1 MAVASHDQP
10 VARFRQRGKI
20 LFILVLVIAL
30 AAGGWFWRN
39 SRTEATK
46 SKGPGAVPVVSS
58 VVTTADISVKLN
70 ANGTVAALQ
79 SVDIRPQL
87 SATIKTV
94 HVREGQFVKQ
104 GERLFSLDVRSEDA
118 NLGKAE
124 AQQVKGRADLANAE
138 RNLERQRELFRQ
150 KFISQTA
157 LDTVQN
163 QVDGLRAQTA
173 IDSAAVE
180 STRVARSFGEI
191 VAPIP
196 GRTGT
201 VSVYPG
207 SLVQPSGG
215 ALVSITQVDPINV
228 SFTLPEREL
237 ASLQHTLSKGEV
249 LVSAQ
254 LDQAGVPAIA
264 GKLVFLDNTIDSASG
279 TIRLKAAFPN
289 ADSRLWPG
297 MFVTVSIA
305 PRRLNGALTLP
316 VQAVQTGP
324 ERKFVYLIGEEGKVS
339 VVPVKV
345 SLIQDGIA
353 VIEGIAAGARV
364 VLEGAQN
371 LRPGS
376 MVTEAKTAPTADKPG
391 KP

>member
-1 MAVASHDQP
+1 MVVAPNDRAVVGFAQH
-10 VARFRQRGKI
+10 GKFLVTLI
-20 LFILVLVIAL
+20 LIITL
-30 AAGGWFWRN
+30 AAGIWFWR
-39 SRTEATK
+39 SRGEAPK
-46 SKGPGAVPVVSS
+46 GKGPGVVPVVSVS
-58 VVTTADISVKLN
+58 VTQTDVAVKLS
-70 ANGTVAALQ
+70 ANGTVASLQ
-79 SVDIRPQL
+79 TVDIRPQI
-87 SATIKTV
+87 SATIKAV

-118 NLGKAE
+118 NLGKAV

-150 KFISQTA
+150 KFISQIA
-157 LDTVQN
+157 LDAVQN

-173 IDSAAVE
+173 IDNAAVE
-180 STRVARSFGEI
+180 SARVARSYGDI
-191 VAPIP
+191 LAPIS
-196 GRTGT
+196 GRTGA
-201 VSVYPG
+201 VAVYPG
-207 SLVQPSGG
+207 SLAQPSGG
-215 ALVSITQVDPINV
+215 ALVSITQLDPINV

-237 ASLQHTLSKGEV
+237 AALQKTLSTGEV
-249 LVSAQ
+249 VVNVQ
-254 LDQAGVPAIA
+254 LDQPGVPGVA
-264 GKLVFLDNTIDSASG
+264 GKLVFVDNVVDSASG

-297 MFVTVSIA
+297 MFVAVSIA
-305 PRRLNGALTLP
+305 PRLLTGALTLP

-324 ERKFVYLIGEEGKVS
+324 ERKFVYLIGDEGKVS

-353 VIEGIAAGARV
+353 VIEGIAAGSRV

-376 MVTEAKTAPTADKPG
+376 VVSEAKAAAIADKSG

>member
-1 MAVASHDQP
+1 MVVAPHDRAVVGFA
-10 VARFRQRGKI
+10 QRGKFLVTLI
-20 LFILVLVIAL
+20 LIITL
-30 AAGGWFWRN
+30 AAGIWFWR
-39 SRTEATK
+39 SRGEAPK
-46 SKGPGAVPVVSS
+46 GKGPGVVPVVSVS
-58 VVTTADISVKLN
+58 VTQTDVAVKLS
-70 ANGTVAALQ
+70 ANGTVASLQ
-79 SVDIRPQL
+79 TVDIRPQI
-87 SATIKTV
+87 SATIKAV

-118 NLGKAE
+118 NLGKAV

-150 KFISQTA
+150 KFISQIA
-157 LDTVQN
+157 LDAVQN

-173 IDSAAVE
+173 IDNAAVE
-180 STRVARSFGEI
+180 SARVARSYGDI
-191 VAPIP
+191 LAPIS
-196 GRTGT
+196 GRTGA
-201 VSVYPG
+201 VAVYPG
-207 SLVQPSGG
+207 SLAQPSGG
-215 ALVSITQVDPINV
+215 ALVSITQLDPINV

-237 ASLQHTLSKGEV
+237 AALQKTLSTGEV
-249 LVSAQ
+249 VVNVQ
-254 LDQAGVPAIA
+254 LDQPGVPGVA
-264 GKLVFLDNTIDSASG
+264 GKLVFVDNVVDSASG

-297 MFVTVSIA
+297 MFVAVSIA
-305 PRRLNGALTLP
+305 PRLLTGALTLP

-324 ERKFVYLIGEEGKVS
+324 ERKFVYLIGDEGKVS

-353 VIEGIAAGARV
+353 VIEGIAAGSRV

-376 MVTEAKTAPTADKPG
+376 VVSEAKAAAIADKSG